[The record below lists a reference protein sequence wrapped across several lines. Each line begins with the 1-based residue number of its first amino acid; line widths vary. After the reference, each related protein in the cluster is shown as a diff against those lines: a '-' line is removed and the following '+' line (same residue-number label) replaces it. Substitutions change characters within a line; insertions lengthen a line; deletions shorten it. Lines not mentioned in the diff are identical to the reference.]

1 MTKSNLS
8 SAQMKSVPLGRIN
21 SQDDTYRISTR
32 TSVDDLLA
40 SIAHEGLLNPP
51 LVIQQPSDFRIV
63 SGFRRIAAF
72 NELGLQEIT
81 IRILKP
87 DLSSL
92 HCLRLAIADNS
103 FQRPLNL
110 IEASR
115 SLQKLSAFFN
125 TGQGLSE
132 SAATLGLPSNPS
144 VIKKLKNLCQL
155 PESIQSAIIA
165 DTISLSMA
173 GELEKMPTNFAIDLA
188 QLFNEFKL
196 SLNKQREIL
205 TLIKEIARRDSI
217 SEQAVLEDRQL
228 QDIILDQDLDRGQK
242 VRELRAYLRQQ
253 RFPQIV
259 KAEANFE
266 NQRKQLN
273 LGHDIKLIPPK
284 EFEGTTY
291 TVNLSFSSI
300 TQLKALHSKL
310 DRILKHPGLKNIIER
325 KDNK

>member
-1 MTKSNLS
+1 MREPDIQ
-8 SAQMKSVPLGRIN
+8 SAQTKSVPLGRIN

-32 TSVDDLLA
+32 TSVDDLLV

-72 NELGLQEIT
+72 NKLGLQGIT

-92 HCLRLAIADNS
+92 QCLRLAIADNS

-125 TGQGLSE
+125 TGQALSE

-144 VIKKLKNLCQL
+144 VIKKIKNLCRL
-155 PESIQSAIIA
+155 PESIQRAIIA

-188 QLFNEFKL
+188 RLFNEFKL

-205 TLIKEIARRDSI
+205 TLIKEISRRDSI
-217 SEQAVLEDRQL
+217 PEQAVLEDRHL

-242 VRELRAYLRQQ
+242 VRELRAYLRQR

-259 KAEANFE
+259 NTEANFE
-266 NQRKQLN
+266 NQRKRLN
-273 LGHDIKLIPPK
+273 LGQDIKFIPPK
-284 EFEGTTY
+284 GFEGTTY
-291 TVNLSFSSI
+291 TLNMSFSSI
-300 TQLKALHSKL
+300 TQLKTLHSKL
-310 DRILKHPGLKNIIER
+310 DQILKHPGLKKIIER
-325 KDNK
+325 KDS